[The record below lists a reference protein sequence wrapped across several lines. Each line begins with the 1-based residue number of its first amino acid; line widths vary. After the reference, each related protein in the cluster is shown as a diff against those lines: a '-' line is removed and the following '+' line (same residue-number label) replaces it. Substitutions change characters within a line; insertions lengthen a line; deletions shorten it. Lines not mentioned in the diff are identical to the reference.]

1 MKVAVMGGGSSYTPE
16 LINGFIE
23 RADSFPMTE
32 LWLLDVLPERL
43 DVVGGFAQR
52 MVAAKGSPFRVHL
65 TSDRRAA
72 IEGASYVTTQLR
84 VGWMEARRQDEYL
97 GRRYGL
103 IGQETTGIGGMAKA
117 LRTIPVILSIAADM
131 AELAPGALLV
141 NFTNPAGLVTEAL
154 ARYAPQTPSV
164 GVCNVSITTKMH
176 LLERWAKLAGTENT
190 PVDPQRAQLNTLG
203 LNHLTWH
210 RGFTI
215 DGEDVWPA
223 LLGDYLAELRAD
235 PHPAWQ
241 PRLIETLKMIPNYY
255 LNYFYS
261 TAHKLAEQ
269 DAWPP
274 SRAEEVMALEAELLA
289 QYAEPDRS
297 EPPPGLLK
305 RGGAYYSTL
314 ATQLLNAH
322 YNDLGE
328 THIVNV
334 PNGGAVPNVP
344 PDWVMELPCT
354 VQRAGIR
361 PLPAEPLHPA
371 VAGLVAAVKAYEL
384 LTVEAA
390 VHGDREAAYQALLA
404 NPLGPQVEQAEAL
417 LDELLT
423 INKPYLPQFWGE
435 AAAPAAAGA
444 VATAAG

>member
-16 LINGFIE
+16 LINGFLE
-23 RADSFPMTE
+23 RVDTFPMTE
-32 LWLLDVLPERL
+32 LWLLDVLQERL

-52 MVAAKGSPFRVHL
+52 MVQAKGAPFKVVL
-65 TSDRRAA
+65 STDRRAA
-72 IEGASYVTTQLR
+72 IDGASYVTTQLR

-117 LRTIPVILSIAADM
+117 LRTIPVILSIARDM

-154 ARYAPQTPSV
+154 ARYAPDVPSV

-176 LLERWAKLAGTENT
+176 LLERWEKLAGVAIE
-190 PVDPQRAQLNTLG
+190 PQRAQLKTLG

-215 DGEDVWPA
+215 DGEDVWPQIIA
-223 LLGDYLAELRAD
+223 SYIEELRAD
-235 PHPAWQ
+235 PEPAWQ
-241 PRLIETLKMIPNYY
+241 PRLIETLRMIPNYY

-261 TAHKLAEQ
+261 TSHKLQEQ
-269 DAWPP
+269 DKWPP
-274 SRAEEVMALEAELLA
+274 SRAEEVMAVEKELLA

-305 RGGAYYSTL
+305 RGGAFYSTL

-334 PNGGAVPNVP
+334 PHAGAVPGVP
-344 PDWVMELPCT
+344 ADWVMELPCT
-354 VQRAGIR
+354 IGRSGIT
-361 PLPAEPLHPA
+361 PLPTEPLHPA

-404 NPLGPQVEQAEAL
+404 NPLGPEAEQTQTL
-417 LDELLT
+417 LDEMLA
-423 INKPYLPQFWGE
+423 INKPYLPQFWQQ
-435 AAAPAAAGA
+435 
-444 VATAAG
+444 TT